1 MCTPRS
7 GWLVRHKDH
16 ISAVS
21 GIVSMLALCFAAYQ
35 FYLARDLLRT
45 QASARALENGRSV
58 LARMNDNADV
68 ASTLIGISEDDFKEK
83 IFINTIISLYA
94 EQHLLS
100 QDGIIIQAHWDIMK
114 RELCNFIGIP
124 KVRDYVD
131 YQLAK
136 NSYPVEFA
144 AVLKDCGG
152 RNETSYRDCFDSP
165 VAFYT

>member
-7 GWLVRHKDH
+7 GWLVRNKDY
-16 ISAVS
+16 ISAIS

-35 FYLARDLLRT
+35 FYLARDLLKT

-68 ASTLIGISEDDFKEK
+68 AAALVGISEDDFKES

-100 QDGIIIQAHWDIMK
+100 QDGIIIQDHWDIMK
-114 RELCNFIGIP
+114 RELCDFIGIP

-131 YQLAK
+131 RQLAK

-144 AVLKDCGG
+144 AVLKDCG
-152 RNETSYRDCFDSP
+152 RSQ
-165 VAFYT
+165 